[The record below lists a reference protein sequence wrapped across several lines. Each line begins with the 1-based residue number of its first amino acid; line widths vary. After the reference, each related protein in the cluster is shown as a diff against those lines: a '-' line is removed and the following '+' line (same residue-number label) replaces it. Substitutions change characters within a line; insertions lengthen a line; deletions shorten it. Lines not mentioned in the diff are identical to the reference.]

1 MIYDNDFLTGNKLS
15 LFLSEFNE
23 INTHSMTSI
32 HMASKLVLFIIVVYT
47 NNSRTMSID
56 KMEKKFEKI
65 SNNEKLVKIQTHV
78 YMEYNGQTVLWA
90 KFFFFVKL
98 KRQTKEFEHLKKK
111 FALYLLTKPTPTHE
125 HIN

>member
-56 KMEKKFEKI
+56 KMKKKFEKI

-98 KRQTKEFEHLKKK
+98 KRQTKEFEHRKKK
-111 FALYLLTKPTPTHE
+111 FLLYICSPNPHP
-125 HIN
+125 HMNI